1 MKNISL
7 VNFII
12 NRTSHQ
18 RCSIRK
24 AVLENFAKFTGKHR
38 CQSLSFNKVAGLRSQ
53 PATLLKTRLWHYSC
67 EFCEMFKNT
76 FLENTSDGC
85 FCIKQL
91 LCYQL
96 LIELT
101 FASNQQSTLT
111 TKFVS
116 N

>member
-12 NRTSHQ
+12 NRTNHQ
-18 RCSIRK
+18 KCSIRK

-53 PATLLKTRLWHYSC
+53 PATLLKKRLWHYSC

-96 LIELT
+96 LINSLSQ
-101 FASNQQSTLT
+101 AINNQHST